1 MNQLSKLQQLF
12 QDSVLHDGQPL
23 SISWISPNGRTEPQ
37 SQLSVYSYA
46 YKARLQEVLSND
58 FPAMLMAIGDEEFTE
73 LATDYIAAY
82 PSQYFSLRE
91 FGKHMPDFIYNAI
104 QKDQAYQ
111 DNLWLYE
118 LSLFEWTLGQ
128 SFDSADAE
136 LFQEHDMATIAPE
149 SWPDLKFDIHP
160 SVQRLD
166 LEWNTPQLW
175 QALTSDTPTQVSAQL
190 ESSSPWLFWREQL
203 VTRYRSI
210 QADEQLALD
219 TLLQGKNFNEIC
231 ESLTN
236 TLNDEDI
243 PMCAAGFLKAW
254 ISQGLISGVH

>member
-12 QDSVLHDGQPL
+12 QDSVLHEGHPL
-23 SISWISPNGRTEPQ
+23 SISWISANGRTDPQ

-46 YKARLQEVLSND
+46 YKARLQEVLTND
-58 FPAMLMAIGDEEFTE
+58 FPAMLMGIGDDAFTK
-73 LATDYIAAY
+73 LATDYIDAY

-104 QKDQAYQ
+104 QKEQVYQ

-136 LFQEHDMATIAPE
+136 LFKENDMAIIPAE

-190 ESSSPWLFWREQL
+190 ETKNPWLFWRKQL

-219 TLLQGKNFNEIC
+219 SLLQGKNFNAIC
-231 ESLTN
+231 LSLTSIMS
-236 TLNDEDI
+236 DEEV
-243 PMCAAGFLKAW
+243 PMCAAGFLKGW